1 MAIPEEVFRHLELA
15 EEELSSAKILL
26 QNSKLRDAIS
36 RAYYS
41 MFHAAKALLLVKGL
55 NPRKHSGVI
64 RMFGLHFVDEGFVE
78 RIYAKYLTSAFSLRS
93 KADYDVY
100 YEPTEEKAQ
109 ALSEFLR
116 TLRER
121 FGDSIEEVILFGS
134 YVRGD
139 YDEES
144 DIDVLIVGEVD
155 FDELMEIVTDIL
167 LKHGELVS
175 PIVIKPEEF
184 KRRKDSFIR
193 TVLEEGKPLYSSTST
208 P

>member
-1 MAIPEEVFRHLELA
+1 M
-15 EEELSSAKILL
+15 
-26 QNSKLRDAIS
+26 
-36 RAYYS
+36 
-41 MFHAAKALLLVKGL
+41 
-55 NPRKHSGVI
+55 
-64 RMFGLHFVDEGFVE
+64 
-78 RIYAKYLTSAFSLRS
+78 
-93 KADYDVY
+93 
-100 YEPTEEKAQ
+100 
-109 ALSEFLR
+109 
-116 TLRER
+116 RER